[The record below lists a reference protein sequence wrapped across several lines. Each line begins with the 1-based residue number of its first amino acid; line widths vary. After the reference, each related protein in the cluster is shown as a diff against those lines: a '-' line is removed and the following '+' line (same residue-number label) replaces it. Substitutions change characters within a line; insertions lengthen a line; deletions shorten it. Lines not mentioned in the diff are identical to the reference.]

1 MSKNILIIS
10 EKSFKDFTIA
20 SANIDPKNLTQI
32 IKMSQDRFIHPICGS
47 SLYDKILNLISSGD
61 ITETINE
68 KYKTLLDDFLTD
80 TLFNYVLSELPLA
93 MQYKYVNKGVMKKT
107 AENSEQPSISELQ
120 GISKYYK
127 GYAEWYGERSINYL
141 CANSALYPEYL
152 NPGSDVTTIQPVSN
166 QYKVSINLGRGG
178 YEDTRPYSEKYQGNR
193 YKKPY

>member
-1 MSKNILIIS
+1 MSKNVLIIS

-47 SLYDKILNLISSGD
+47 SLYNKILDLIVSGD
-61 ITETINE
+61 ISEAGNE
-68 KYKTLLDDFLTD
+68 NYKTLLDDFLTD

-141 CANSALYPEYL
+141 CANSSLYPEYL

-166 QYKVSINLGRGG
+166 QYKVSINLGRGN
-178 YEDTRPYSEKYQGNR
+178 YEDVRPYSEKYQGNS